1 MYNLSK
7 QHDTPNELQTFV
19 KGKEHKNIPSIT
31 GYTNHKNESDK
42 KKRRIKKGTKNPI
55 HSIQQQL
62 RISRVPWQYKT
73 AFTEESLGQDLT
85 PLEFVLQIPV

>member
-42 KKRRIKKGTKNPI
+42 KKK
-55 HSIQQQL
+55 
-62 RISRVPWQYKT
+62 
-73 AFTEESLGQDLT
+73 EESKKEPKT
-85 PLEFVLQIPV
+85 PFILSNNNYGFQEFHDNTKQLSQKNHWGKT